1 MLNGHRKL
9 TARDVLKIYRSRW
22 TANATEVAER
32 YNISRSMVY
41 KIYRRLVWQ
50 SVLEHSSEEREPIE
64 APLSPPNEED
74 F

>member
-50 SVLEHSSEEREPIE
+50 SVLEHSTEEREPIE